1 MSASRSCTDNATVT
15 EHRELQPSGFALAGA
30 APAPR
35 ARTATELLVPIHSIK
50 PLGPKPTP
58 ADQNA
63 FRDRYQNDIRIFL
76 QRQYDW
82 PMEQQ
87 NSVSQMLACGVAS
100 MRTATDASTHKQLA
114 EDLRINAEL
123 LWVWFTLEPPITE
136 AILGEELQIAL
147 PGFLIVYDR
156 PYSWELINEVAL
168 AILYDVESELTDRKE
183 RMGEAILNEV
193 SKLTWMREL
202 HR

>member
-1 MSASRSCTDNATVT
+1 
-15 EHRELQPSGFALAGA
+15 
-30 APAPR
+30 
-35 ARTATELLVPIHSIK
+35 
-50 PLGPKPTP
+50 
-58 ADQNA
+58 
-63 FRDRYQNDIRIFL
+63 
-76 QRQYDW
+76 
-82 PMEQQ
+82 
-87 NSVSQMLACGVAS
+87 

-183 RMGEAILNEV
+183 RMGEAILNDVE